1 MSYILSLETS
11 TTVCSVALHEAGK
24 LLVSREILIPQS
36 HAARL
41 AVLIEEVKEVSKL
54 DFKQL
59 SAIAV
64 ASGPGSYTG
73 LRIGVS
79 TAKGLCYALNVPLIA
94 VETLDIMAHQ
104 VYEERNPK
112 PETPNPIAIGTGTRN
127 PELYCPM
134 IDARR
139 MEVYCKVFDG
149 ALNVINPVEAKVI
162 DEHSFGDLM
171 SNNTMVFFGD
181 GSSKCKETFMS
192 KNAVFIENIYPTAA
206 MLGEMAHK
214 KFIAGEVE
222 DVVHFE
228 PFYLKDFLIKKPA
241 GA

>member
-11 TTVCSVALHEAGK
+11 TTVCSVAIHDSGR
-24 LLVSREILIPQS
+24 LLMSREILIPQS
-36 HAARL
+36 HASKL
-41 AVLIEEVKEVSKL
+41 AVLIDEVRLASKL

-79 TAKGLCYALNVPLIA
+79 TAKAFCYALNIPLVAI
-94 VETLDIMAHQ
+94 ETLDIMAHQ
-104 VYEERNPK
+104 VYTSRNGNNQ
-112 PETPNPIAIGTGTRN
+112 TPSPAF
-127 PELYCPM
+127 YCPM

-139 MEVYCKVFDG
+139 MEVYCKVFDES
-149 ALNVINPVEAKVI
+149 LNVVQPVEAKII
-162 DEHSFGDLM
+162 DEHSFAELM
-171 SNNTMVFFGD
+171 SENKLVLFGD
-181 GSSKCKETFMS
+181 GSSKCKEILANP
-192 KNAVFIENIYPTAA
+192 NAVFIENIFPAA
-206 MLGEMAHK
+206 SMLGELAHK
-214 KFIAGEVE
+214 KFVEGVVE

>member
-24 LLVSREILIPQS
+24 LLMSREILIPQS
-36 HAARL
+36 HASKL
-41 AVLIEEVKEVSKL
+41 AVLVDEVRQASGV

-59 SAIAV
+59 SAVAV

-79 TAKGLCYALNVPLIA
+79 TAKGLCYALNIPLIA

-104 VYEERNPK
+104 VRVLRTSNLK
-112 PETPNPIAIGTGTRN
+112 PGTQN
-127 PELYCPM
+127 PEFYCPM

-139 MEVYCKVFDG
+139 MEVYCKVFDNS
-149 ALNVINPVEAKVI
+149 LNVVQPVEAKII
-162 DEHSFGDLM
+162 DEHSFGDVMLK
-171 SNNTMVFFGD
+171 NKLVFFGD
-181 GSSKCKETFMS
+181 GSAKCKEILM
-192 KNAVFIENIYPTAA
+192 NANAAFLDNIFPTAA
-206 MLGEMAHK
+206 MLGELAHE
-214 KFIAGEVE
+214 KFVAGNVE

-241 GA
+241 GV